1 VGIEFLLN
9 GAMEAL
15 ADTVGLR
22 MSGLG
27 AAVVDILHRQV
38 QLIFVM
44 LALAAL
50 FCAAIGEHA
59 QQRDFLLLERRQ
71 YTVIEYVG
79 GHQSIFCGRSLAKA
93 TLVYVSRNVC

>member
-1 VGIEFLLN
+1 
-9 GAMEAL
+9 MEAL

-22 MSGLG
+22 PQPHQGPIF
-27 AAVVDILHRQV
+27 DILHRQV

-59 QQRDFLLLERRQ
+59 QQRDFLLLEKRQ
-71 YTVIEYVG
+71 YTVIE
-79 GHQSIFCGRSLAKA
+79 
-93 TLVYVSRNVC
+93 